1 MADLDALARELKER
15 LEKATELQPGPA
27 FLDNPI
33 DPCRVVTQPRRAVT
47 LGLAECICETEAR
60 CYVNLRNAA
69 PLLLKEREALRAI
82 ESELRRTHVRCA
94 ENAKSCYWCELLVA
108 LDAAREEG
116 AR

>member
-1 MADLDALARELKER
+1 MRSPTPKPADLDALARELNGMIEGLRSTSDFIDRRSLRERNRKE
-15 LEKATELQPGPA
+15 
-27 FLDNPI
+27 I
-33 DPCRVVTQPRRAVT
+33 D
-47 LGLAECICETEAR
+47 L
-60 CYVNLRNAA
+60 VNALRNAA